1 MEETH
6 LITAGGALAVAIIGY
21 FVKGV
26 INQSSINHELAMSE
40 LKTLEAKVNTNTTKI
55 EVLGSNHANLDKK
68 IDSIFEAIKGLSQDI
83 KDINNKRHE

>member
-6 LITAGGALAVAIIGY
+6 LISSGATLAVFIIGY
-21 FVKGV
+21 FIRSL
-26 INQSSINHELAMSE
+26 IND
-40 LKTLEAKVNTNTTKI
+40 LKDMEVKVNSNSTKI
-55 EVLGSNHANLDKK
+55 EVLSSNHANLDKK

>member
-6 LITAGGALAVAIIGY
+6 LISSGATLAVVVIGY
-21 FVKGV
+21 F
-26 INQSSINHELAMSE
+26 IRSLISD
-40 LKTLEAKVNTNTTKI
+40 LKEMEIKVNTNSTKI
-55 EVLGSNHANLDKK
+55 EVLSSNHTNLDKK

>member
-6 LITAGGALAVAIIGY
+6 LISSGATLAVVVIGY
-21 FVKGV
+21 F
-26 INQSSINHELAMSE
+26 IRSLISD
-40 LKTLEAKVNTNTTKI
+40 LKEMEIKVNTNSTKI
-55 EVLGSNHANLDKK
+55 EVLSSNHANLDKK